1 MVLTAVVLAA
11 MVLAAVVLAAVVLAV
26 IVLAVV
32 VLAAVVLAAVVLVL
46 AVMVLAAVLLAAVFL
61 AARPRVPARQQCG
74 AVPPAGGRPASCLQ
88 STALSLSVP
97 PPVPLCP
104 DAAEFL
110 ERAPL
115 PPADP
120 RTLRP

>member
-32 VLAAVVLAAVVLVL
+32 VLAAVVLAALVLVL
-46 AVMVLAAVLLAAVFL
+46 AVMALAAVLLAAVFL

-74 AVPPAGGRPASCLQ
+74 AVPPASCLQ

>member
-1 MVLTAVVLAA
+1 MVLVQAL
-11 MVLAAVVLAAVVLAV
+11 
-26 IVLAVV
+26 
-32 VLAAVVLAAVVLVL
+32 
-46 AVMVLAAVLLAAVFL
+46 MVLAAVLLAAVFL

-74 AVPPAGGRPASCLQ
+74 AVPPASSQQLCP
-88 STALSLSVP
+88 SLS

>member
-1 MVLTAVVLAA
+1 
-11 MVLAAVVLAAVVLAV
+11 MVLAVM
-26 IVLAVV
+26 
-32 VLAAVVLAAVVLVL
+32 VLVQAL
-46 AVMVLAAVLLAAVFL
+46 MVLAAVLLAAVFL

-74 AVPPAGGRPASCLQ
+74 AVPPASSQQLCP
-88 STALSLSVP
+88 SLS

>member
-1 MVLTAVVLAA
+1 MA
-11 MVLAAVVLAAVVLAV
+11 
-26 IVLAVV
+26 
-32 VLAAVVLAAVVLVL
+32 LVQAL
-46 AVMVLAAVLLAAVFL
+46 MVLAAVLLAAVFL

-74 AVPPAGGRPASCLQ
+74 AVPPASSQQLCP
-88 STALSLSVP
+88 SLS

>member
-32 VLAAVVLAAVVLVL
+32 VLAAVVLAAVVLVYWL
-46 AVMVLAAVLLAAVFL
+46 SWCWPPCCWPPYFWLPGQECPPDSSAVRYLL
-61 AARPRVPARQQCG
+61 
-74 AVPPAGGRPASCLQ
+74 PPASSQQLCP
-88 STALSLSVP
+88 SLS

>member
-1 MVLTAVVLAA
+1 
-11 MVLAAVVLAAVVLAV
+11 MVLAVM
-26 IVLAVV
+26 
-32 VLAAVVLAAVVLVL
+32 VLVQAL
-46 AVMVLAAVLLAAVFL
+46 MVLAAVLLAAVFL

-74 AVPPAGGRPASCLQ
+74 AVPPASSQQLCP
-88 STALSLSVP
+88 SLS

-115 PPADP
+115 PPADH

>member
-1 MVLTAVVLAA
+1 
-11 MVLAAVVLAAVVLAV
+11 MVLAVM
-26 IVLAVV
+26 
-32 VLAAVVLAAVVLVL
+32 VLVQAL
-46 AVMVLAAVLLAAVFL
+46 MVLAAVLLAAVFL

-74 AVPPAGGRPASCLQ
+74 AVPPASSQQLCP
-88 STALSLSVP
+88 SLSP